1 MPDLPEVEALV
12 RGLRAHLTGRRIVAV
27 RLGKTDFID
36 DPAALERDL
45 PGKRIQAVD
54 RYGKFLLLRLEAPNA
69 APKETTEDAD
79 GRYSLVVHLG
89 MTGGL
94 TPQHPGQ
101 PGARP
106 THAGF
111 SLDEGRG
118 LRFTGIRRV
127 RRLSLGPA

>member
-1 MPDLPEVEALV
+1 MPELPEVETLV

-45 PGKRIQAVD
+45 PGKRIQTVD

-89 MTGGL
+89 MTGG
-94 TPQHPGQ
+94 
-101 PGARP
+101 R
-106 THAGF
+106 
-111 SLDEGRG
+111 SEE
-118 LRFTGIRRV
+118 RRV
-127 RRLSLGPA
+127 GKGGRTG